1 MTFQPAHKDT
11 TKPPG
16 QIVNPIPVQQSEM
29 LPRSKTLGS
38 IIDRIA
44 REEGVATLEEKLK
57 EARQQGYAEGFID
70 GQKQGFIEGI
80 AWVKG
85 V

>member
-11 TKPPG
+11 TNPPG
-16 QIVNPIPVQQSEM
+16 QIVNRIESNI
-29 LPRSKTLGS
+29 PRSKTLGS
-38 IIDRIA
+38 IIDRIT
-44 REEGVATLEEKLK
+44 REEGIATLEQKLK
-57 EARQQGYAEGFID
+57 EAKQQGYAEGFID
-70 GQKQGFIEGI
+70 GREQGFKDGI

>member
-11 TKPPG
+11 TNPPG
-16 QIVNPIPVQQSEM
+16 QIVNHIESNI
-29 LPRSKTLGS
+29 PRSKTLGS

-44 REEGVATLEEKLK
+44 REEGIVSLEEKLK
-57 EARQQGYAEGFID
+57 EAKQQGYAEGFID
-70 GQKQGFIEGI
+70 GREQGFKDGI